1 MTVYVRAD
9 DLKELVAKWRRAS
22 DSVYSDSA
30 KMSNV
35 YEDVADE
42 LEAIYQA

>member
-9 DLKELVAKWRRAS
+9 DLKELVSKWRRMS
-22 DSVYSDSA
+22 DLVYPNSA

-35 YEDVADE
+35 YEDVAEE
-42 LEAIYQA
+42 LEAIYQV